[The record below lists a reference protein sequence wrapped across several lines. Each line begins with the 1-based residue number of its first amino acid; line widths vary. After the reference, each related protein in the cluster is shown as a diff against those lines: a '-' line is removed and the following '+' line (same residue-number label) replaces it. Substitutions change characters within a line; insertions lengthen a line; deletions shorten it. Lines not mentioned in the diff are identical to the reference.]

1 MVSLVLESSSILSD
15 LVLPVGK
22 KKKGEDLIIYM
33 EYSRKLE
40 VIYTANGKYF
50 NFDFLTMCQ
59 MKG

>member
-1 MVSLVLESSSILSD
+1 MISLVLESSNILSD

-22 KKKGEDLIIYM
+22 KKGEDLIIDM
-33 EYSRKLE
+33 EYSHKLE
-40 VIYTANGKYF
+40 VLYTANGKYF